1 MNHSITYAAMD
12 THKKL
17 HNVAVHYPGEEQI
30 LRFTVASNTR
40 EIRKMVRKITKRA
53 GGDVHFCY
61 EAGVCGFALKRT
73 IEALGPECVVIA
85 PSLVPKKPGDRVKTD
100 RRDALKLLAMFEAGL
115 LTEVHAPQPEQE
127 AARELTRCRQ
137 AARDNLKRIRH
148 QLDKLCVRHGYIY
161 CDGDNWTARHIT
173 WLRSLEFDQ
182 SLLADVFDSY
192 FTEMHHC
199 MQRLDRLDK
208 QVEQLAQSKPY
219 KAIVGQLRCFH
230 GIETLTAITII
241 TEIFDFGRFS
251 TAGQLMSYLGLT
263 PSESS
268 SGQKQ
273 HRGPI
278 TKSGNKRIR
287 SLLIETAWHY
297 RHQYRIGKALKRRR
311 LGQPQ
316 WAIDIADDAGMRLRR
331 RRRHLTD
338 RGMKSCKVTV
348 AVARELS
355 GFIWSLLQE
364 HRQRN
369 ASSTT

>member
-1 MNHSITYAAMD
+1 
-12 THKKL
+12 
-17 HNVAVHYPGEEQI
+17 
-30 LRFTVASNTR
+30 
-40 EIRKMVRKITKRA
+40 
-53 GGDVHFCY
+53 
-61 EAGVCGFALKRT
+61 
-73 IEALGPECVVIA
+73 
-85 PSLVPKKPGDRVKTD
+85 
-100 RRDALKLLAMFEAGL
+100 MFKAGL
-115 LTEVHAPQPEQE
+115 LTEVYPPQPEQE
-127 AARELTRCRQ
+127 AARELTRSRQ

-161 CDGDNWTARHIT
+161 CDGNNWTARHIA

-182 SLLADVFDSY
+182 PLLADVFDSY
-192 FTEMHHC
+192 FIEMHHC
-199 MQRLDRLDK
+199 MQRLNRLDK
-208 QVEQLAQSKPY
+208 QVEQLANSEPY
-219 KAIVGQLRCFH
+219 KEIVARLRCFH

-241 TEIFDFGRFS
+241 TEIFNFGRFA

-316 WAIDIADDAGMRLRR
+316 WAIDIADHAGSRLRR
-331 RRRHLTD
+331 RRRHLAD
-338 RGMKSCKVTV
+338 RGLKSCKVTV
-348 AVARELS
+348 AIARELA

-364 HRQRN
+364 HQQRN